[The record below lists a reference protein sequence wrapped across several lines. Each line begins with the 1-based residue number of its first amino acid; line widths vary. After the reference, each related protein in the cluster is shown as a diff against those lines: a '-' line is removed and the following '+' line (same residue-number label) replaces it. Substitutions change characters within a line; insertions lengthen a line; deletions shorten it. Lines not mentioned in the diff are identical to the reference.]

1 MKTAGRLFN
10 FMMVLFALTLL
21 TLITFYCAA
30 GRIALNQL
38 PQYRADLEQ
47 ILSTA
52 LAMPVA
58 VAAIDANWVGFDPVL
73 SLHGMTIKASDQSSS
88 QAPDPSTNSASIAR
102 MRVHVSFFR
111 SLFSQRL
118 AIQSLEIEQLNIALQ
133 QTGSGDWLFG
143 ERNLV
148 ELLKGQRAA
157 KRPEGQPSLIDQWLS
172 LDDLTAIVSQSV
184 FRLTDKN
191 GVARNWRAPVVHL
204 DYQGDGI
211 AASGQILEPDS
222 SDPMFSFALKGGDV
236 QGDDQASHEHG
247 LSTVYVELRSGTLL
261 DELMKTYEWRGFS
274 AQDIEA
280 QGRVWLNFDG
290 FALRQAS
297 GDLQVKQL
305 NWMKQEVLQTPLQ
318 NLDLSFTYD
327 AAKGA
332 EDSHRLMLSGLR
344 IGAPQTDCLSSQLA
358 VTQNAQTLDIALD
371 QLDVTC
377 ALGLADVLGVL
388 EGELKERMDI
398 SQPQGRLRNIH
409 VALPNNGSPQNNET
423 APAFT
428 LQAELEDVGLQPY
441 QSTPGG
447 TGIDGY
453 VEAVPG
459 SGRIIFDSNRFTL
472 FFPKLY
478 HKPFQ
483 MRHAEGQVGWYENG
497 DEVVVSSQGL
507 RLYVS
512 QDSLVY
518 GDFIARLN
526 PDDQE
531 DVLALQIGVQ
541 DVPFPEVL
549 DYVPYTVNPGVYKW
563 LGQSMLGGMVHGGIY
578 VGYGNIESNSP
589 ENSFTSSLQMHT
601 RDGELKFQPN
611 WPTLTALDVT
621 VELQNDALWVS
632 GVKRADLLGHPVE
645 NLNVVLDPDYA
656 RQHNKGVSV
665 LDVQLKT
672 RVVNE
677 QLHYWLAES
686 PVSENTKA
694 LADQLKLEGEVAG
707 DVKLLIPM
715 EGDDPVRYD
724 ILMSLANE
732 TLRHLP
738 SELTLSKIKGQIRLT
753 DAHGLS
759 ANDIQARLFDQAAT
773 LAIDSVVGTS
783 TTAAQT
789 KVTLRSNLQ
798 VQRWLEHYRLPQ
810 VRGVSGGFDFVAT
823 LNLHESMDPHLLIAS
838 DTKGLVRD
846 WPEPLAKAADSKEN
860 LEVDMLLTS
869 DQTRVAAD
877 WLTSGQTPI
886 QTTLAFSG
894 RDFDRGEILIGSAR
908 SNLDDGAGL
917 FLRADVAHLDL
928 SPWVEFWSSE
938 APFLIYPAR
947 TQEQIDSEEPAT
959 SQPVL
964 QKVEVKASTLN
975 AYDELLADVSATI
988 TPPAQQP
995 EQPEQQTAPW
1005 LVELAGPSVAG
1016 TVKLPYQDKV
1026 LELDFAHLHLARDE
1040 PEPELV
1046 GVEEQKPVEKSDA
1059 EKALEEA
1066 LLEKKRSESDPA
1078 KLPAMSVAIQ
1088 SLKLGKDD
1096 YGAWRSKV
1104 EPIQDGVLFKNMD
1117 GTLNGARIKGL
1128 LEWKKSGATKHSSM
1142 ALLNVSGVD
1151 MSKLLTFFEVNDL
1164 ITSEKYASDL
1174 ALHWSDMPSLF
1185 ELSKLSGTVNLNM
1198 EKGVLKTDDTK
1209 TGFLRVFG
1217 VLNPETILR
1226 RLKLDFADLVSSG
1239 VTYDALNVKAGMDQ
1253 GQLSLKEPLII
1264 KGPSSNYDIT
1274 GNINMKDKTLDLDMV
1289 MTLPIAENVPLAAL
1303 MLGAPVVGGAV
1314 WIVDKLLGQPLS
1326 SLTTAGYSVTGP
1338 WAEPVIELQEVVTAG
1353 ERRVLKRNN

>member
-10 FMMVLFALTLL
+10 FMMVVFALTLL

-30 GRIALNQL
+30 GRIALKQL

-47 ILSTA
+47 VLSTA
-52 LAMPVA
+52 LAMPVE

-222 SDPMFSFALKGGDV
+222 SDPMFSFALKGGDG

-274 AQDIEA
+274 VQDIDA

-290 FALRQAS
+290 FSLRHAS
-297 GDLQVKQL
+297 GDLQVKLL

-327 AAKGA
+327 AAKDLK
-332 EDSHRLMLSGLR
+332 DSHRLTLSGFR

-371 QLDVTC
+371 QLDVSC
-377 ALGLADVLGVL
+377 ALGLAEVLGVL

-409 VALPNNGSPQNNET
+409 VALPQNNET

-453 VEAVPG
+453 VEAMPG

-483 MRHAEGQVGWYENG
+483 MRRAEGQVGWYENG

-507 RLYVS
+507 RLYVA

-563 LGQSMLGGMVHGGIY
+563 LGQSMLGGMVHSGIY

-645 NLNVVLDPDYA
+645 NLSVVLDPDYA
-656 RQHNKGVSV
+656 KQHNKGVSV

-707 DVKLLIPM
+707 EVKLLIPM

-753 DAHGLS
+753 DVHGLNAS
-759 ANDIQARLFDQAAT
+759 AIQARLFDQAAT
-773 LAIDSVVGTS
+773 LTIDSVVGTPS
-783 TTAAQT
+783 TAAQT

-798 VQRWLEHYRLPQ
+798 VQRWLEHYQLPQ

-846 WPEPLAKAADSKEN
+846 WPEPLTKAADSKEN
-860 LEVDMLLTS
+860 LAVDMLLTS

-877 WLTSGQTPI
+877 WLTAGRTPI
-886 QTTLAFSG
+886 QATLAFSG

-908 SNLDDGAGL
+908 SNQDDGAGL

-928 SPWVEFWSSE
+928 SPWVEFWSSD
-938 APFLIYPAR
+938 APFLVYPAK
-947 TQEQIDSEEPAT
+947 TQEQIDSEEPAS

-964 QKVEVKASTLN
+964 QRIEIKAGTLN
-975 AYDELLADVSATI
+975 AYDELLADVGATI
-988 TPPAQQP
+988 TPPPLQPDQSPQQI
-995 EQPEQQTAPW
+995 APW
-1005 LVELAGPSVAG
+1005 QVQLSGPSVAG
-1016 TVKLPYQDKV
+1016 MVKLPYQDQ
-1026 LELDFAHLHLARDE
+1026 LLTLDFEHLHLARPDPDPASLMA
-1040 PEPELV
+1040 PEKTEQEKKAEKLAQELLL
-1046 GVEEQKPVEKSDA
+1046 EQK
-1059 EKALEEA
+1059 
-1066 LLEKKRSESDPA
+1066 RQESDPA
-1078 KLPAMSVAIQ
+1078 KLPAMNVAIQ

-1096 YGAWRSKV
+1096 YGAWRSKL
-1104 EPIQDGVLFKNMD
+1104 EPIQDGVLFKNID

-1128 LEWKKSGATKHSSM
+1128 LEWKKLDASTHSSM
-1142 ALLNVSGVD
+1142 ALLNVSGTE
-1151 MSKLLTFFEVNDL
+1151 MAKLLAFFDVHDL
-1164 ITSEKYASDL
+1164 ITSEKYSSDL
-1174 ALHWSDMPSLF
+1174 ALHWNDMPSEF
-1185 ELSKLSGTVNLNM
+1185 ELSKLSGTVGLDM
-1198 EKGVLKTDDTK
+1198 TKGVLKTDDKK

-1217 VLNPETILR
+1217 VLNPATIFR
-1226 RLKLDFADLVSSG
+1226 RLKLDFSDLVSSG
-1239 VTYDALNVKAGMDQ
+1239 VAYDTLIAKAGMDQ
-1253 GQLSLKEPLII
+1253 GQLNLKEPLLIR
-1264 KGPSSNYDIT
+1264 GPSSNYDIT
-1274 GNINMKDKTLDLDMV
+1274 GRIDLDKKTLDLNMV
-1289 MTLPIAENVPLAAL
+1289 MTLPLTENAPLAAL

-1314 WIVDKLLGQPLS
+1314 WIADKLLGEPLS

-1338 WAEPVIELQEVVTAG
+1338 WGEPVIELKEVVTAG
-1353 ERRVLKRNN
+1353 ERKVLKRNN